1 MDKYDVINGIITQVD
16 KLADARGV
24 EKCTL
29 VVTIIQQLSALAKG
43 LGDEDK
49 AHKAAKKL
57 LEDQLKAPPLKPG
70 QIREGGETYTIDL
83 DDPEHPEGV
92 IHRKEADHG
101 ADDDAE

>member
-1 MDKYDVINGIITQVD
+1 MIRSIINKVD

-24 EKCTL
+24 EKCTM
-29 VVTIIQQLSALAKG
+29 VIEIIQLLSTLAKG

-49 AHKAAKKL
+49 AHKAEKKF
-57 LEDQLKAPPLKPG
+57 LEDQLKPGPLKEG
-70 QIREGGETYTIDL
+70 ETRIGGETYTIDL